1 MKKDENLTTKI
12 EFYFISLW
20 LLFILMAI
28 KNAGI
33 FNKFTFIGFN
43 NIRFENILISLIF
56 LVLSLIALILVK
68 ILNYVKFKGAMNPCD
83 EIENIENGNF
93 EIMSFIATYIIPLA
107 CINFE
112 TINDIVIFILILIV
126 LGIINLKLEL
136 YIANP
141 TLSLLGY
148 KIYSVKLKNA
158 KNNYMVIS
166 KEILTKGDKVEWK
179 QLDKNRCF
187 VRRNLNND
195 SK

>member
-43 NIRFENILISLIF
+43 NIRYENILISLIF

-83 EIENIENGNF
+83 EIESIENGNF

-112 TINDIVIFILILIV
+112 NINDIIIFILILIV

-158 KNNYMVIS
+158 NNNYMVIS

>member
-43 NIRFENILISLIF
+43 SIRFENILISLIF

-166 KEILTKGDKVEWK
+166 KEI
-179 QLDKNRCF
+179 
-187 VRRNLNND
+187 
-195 SK
+195 